1 MSEYMVFALAFAA
14 SAASPG
20 PEIAGLLSRALSGG
34 VFASFTLALGII
46 LGKLLML
53 TAAVLGLT
61 ALVEVLGP
69 MFIVLKFCGVVYLV
83 WLGIKKWKNAGR
95 MLAVNEKPKPVNAI
109 VDIGLGLTMT
119 LSNPIAIL
127 FYIALLPGVI
137 NISGLTLNS
146 YALLCTIIICVM
158 TCIVVGYGI
167 MAEVVRKLFS
177 SANSKALMDRLAG
190 AMMIGAGILIAIR

>member
-1 MSEYMVFALAFAA
+1 MSEYTVFALAFAA

-20 PEIAGLLSRALSGG
+20 PEIAGLLSRTLSGG
-34 VFASFTLALGII
+34 IFASLSLALGII

-53 TAAVLGLT
+53 TAAVVGLT

-69 MFIVLKFCGVVYLV
+69 MLMVLKFCGATYLV
-83 WLGIKKWKNAGR
+83 WLGIKKWRKAGR
-95 MLAVNEKPKPVNAI
+95 IPAANEQPKPAKSL

-137 NISGLTLNS
+137 DVSGLTLSS
-146 YALLCTIIICVM
+146 YAILCSIIICVM

-167 MAEVVRKLFS
+167 MAEVVRKMFS
-177 SANSKALMDRLAG
+177 STNSKALIDRLAG
-190 AMMIGAGILIAIR
+190 AMMLGAGILIAIR

>member
-34 VFASFTLALGII
+34 VFASFSLALGII

-61 ALVEVLGP
+61 ALVEVIGP
-69 MFIVLKFCGVVYLV
+69 MFIVLKFCGAVYLV

-177 SANSKALMDRLAG
+177 SANSKARMDRLAG
-190 AMMIGAGILIAIR
+190 AMMLGAGILIAIR

>member
-34 VFASFTLALGII
+34 VFASFSLALGII

-61 ALVEVLGP
+61 ALVEVIGP
-69 MFIVLKFCGVVYLV
+69 MFIVLKFCGAVYLV

-167 MAEVVRKLFS
+167 MAEVVRKRFS
-177 SANSKALMDRLAG
+177 SANSKALMDRFAG

>member
-34 VFASFTLALGII
+34 VFASFSLALGII

-61 ALVEVLGP
+61 ALVEVIGP
-69 MFIVLKFCGVVYLV
+69 MFIVLKFCGAVYLV

-95 MLAVNEKPKPVNAI
+95 ILAVNEKPKPVNAI

-127 FYIALLPGVI
+127 FYIALLPGGI

-177 SANSKALMDRLAG
+177 SANSKARMDRFAG
-190 AMMIGAGILIAIR
+190 AMMLGAGILIAIR